1 MMRMR
6 LNFFYQIYK
15 WVIFIPIFAI
25 ASVVFSIGAALFAIV
40 ISPRAGSM
48 SGVMWAKT
56 VALFTPMRVKVS
68 GRENIDQKQSYVIVA
83 NHQSAYDIFALYG
96 FLGIDFRWMMKMELR
111 HAFGIGPA
119 SAKVGHIF
127 IDRSSPKAAYKSIKE
142 AKEKLVK
149 GTSVVIFPEGTRSGS
164 NTIQKFKRGAF
175 KIAEELEL
183 PILPVT
189 IKDTH
194 KIYGNGK
201 FNVKPGRAQLLI
213 GKPIETSLYNGNITT
228 LMNVTREALIQPIKE
243 FNE

>member
-1 MMRMR
+1 MRVIG
-6 LNFFYQIYK
+6 NFLYQIYK
-15 WVIFIPIFAI
+15 WIIFVPVFAI
-25 ASVVFSIGAALFAIV
+25 ASIVFSIGAALLAML

-56 VALFTPMRVKVS
+56 VAWFTPMRVKVY
-68 GRENIDQKQSYVIVA
+68 GRENVKKGQSYVIVA

-96 FLGIDFRWMMKMELR
+96 FLGIDFRWVMKKELR

-127 IDRSSPKAAYKSIKE
+127 IDRSSPKAALESIKE
-142 AKEKLVK
+142 AKGKLVN

-164 NTIQKFKRGAF
+164 NTVKRFKSGAF
-175 KIAEELEL
+175 KIAEDLDL

-194 KIYGNGK
+194 KIYGGGT
-201 FNVKPGRAQLLI
+201 FNVRPGKVSLTI
-213 GKPIETSLYNGNITT
+213 NSCIDTKMYKGETRK
-228 LMNVTREALIQPIKE
+228 LMEVTKEALIQPIKE
-243 FNE
+243 YN